1 MQQWRPYREGWH
13 HDHCAF
19 CQRHISLPLATDDV
33 DAVDRGYATDDGYH
47 WICESCF
54 ADFREQF
61 GWTTTARRL
70 RQLRAFGGCVSG
82 GATGFVLLARAPEW
96 AGERGLARAGG

>member
-1 MQQWRPYREGWH
+1 MSDWRLMGQEGYLQGRHLVLQQWRPYREGWD

-19 CQRHISLPLATDDV
+19 CQRHISLPLGTDDE
-33 DAVDRGYATDDGYH
+33 DAVDRGYATDDRYH

-61 GWTTTARRL
+61 GWTATAR
-70 RQLRAFGGCVSG
+70 
-82 GATGFVLLARAPEW
+82 
-96 AGERGLARAGG
+96 

>member
-1 MQQWRPYREGWH
+1 MSDWRLMGQEAYLQSRHLVLQQWRPYRERWD

-19 CQRHISLPLATDDV
+19 CQRHISLPLATDDE

-54 ADFREQF
+54 
-61 GWTTTARRL
+61 RRL
-70 RQLRAFGGCVSG
+70 Q
-82 GATGFVLLARAPEW
+82 GAVLLDHNRVLTAA
-96 AGERGLARAGG
+96 